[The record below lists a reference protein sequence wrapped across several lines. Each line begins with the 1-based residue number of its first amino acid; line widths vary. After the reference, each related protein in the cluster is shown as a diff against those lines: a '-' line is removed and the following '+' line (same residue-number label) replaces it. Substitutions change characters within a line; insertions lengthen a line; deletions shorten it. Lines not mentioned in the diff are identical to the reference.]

1 MREKSNKIPTLS
13 KFSHELKTP
22 IHGILGITD
31 FLKNNW
37 NSVSVDKRKECLDS
51 ITEASND
58 MLGIIN
64 LILDPKNKD
73 NIHFDFK
80 EVDALAITEKII
92 QKFIHLRPESN
103 KINLTQPT
111 GLKQTVVSGDEFWI
125 GQVILNII
133 SNAYNHG
140 NGGVIEVILDNKTVG
155 SQEYF
160 CITVKDRGPGINA
173 DNIDAIFEPFHVGKD
188 TNENST
194 GLGLSICKEVI
205 ENHKGT
211 ISARNNKTQGLSV
224 EIELPISKTM

>member
-1 MREKSNKIPTLS
+1 MRDRSNKIPTLS

-22 IHGILGITD
+22 LHGILGITD

-37 NSVSVDKRKECLDS
+37 DSVPTDKRQECLDS

-58 MLGIIN
+58 MLAIIN
-64 LILDPKNKD
+64 LILDSKNKES
-73 NIHFDFK
+73 IYFDFK
-80 EVDALAITEKII
+80 EVNALAITKKIV
-92 QKFIHLRPESN
+92 QKFIHLRPENN
-103 KINLTQPT
+103 KINLTQPIE
-111 GLKQTVVSGDEFWI
+111 LKQTIVSGDEFWL
-125 GQVILNII
+125 GQVILNIL

-140 NGGVIEVILDNKTVG
+140 NGGVIEVILGNRTVG
-155 SQEYF
+155 SKEYF
-160 CITVKDRGPGINA
+160 CITVKDQGPGINS